1 MAVTAQ
7 MAGKFMLSV
16 LNKEVDVDA
25 DTFRARLV
33 TSSYTF
39 NVDTHQYASSITNE
53 LSTAGGY
60 TAGGVALTGVTI
72 TYDSATNKV
81 VIDCDD
87 IVVAA
92 ATISPRGM
100 VIIDATPASDATRP
114 IVGYIDFGADVPSSG
129 GDWTYT
135 VPAGGLATFAV

>member
-16 LNKEVDVDA
+16 LNKEVEADA
-25 DTFRARLV
+25 DTWRARLV
-33 TSSYTF
+33 TSSYAF

-53 LSTAGGY
+53 LTTTGGY
-60 TAGGVALTGVTI
+60 TAGGVALTGVSI
-72 TYDSATNKV
+72 TYDAATNKV
-81 VIDCDD
+81 IFDCDD
-87 IVVAA
+87 IVVSA

-100 VIIDATPASDATRP
+100 VIIDATPGSDATRP
-114 IVGYIDFGADVPSSG
+114 ILGFVDFGADVPSSG